1 MADRQ
6 GAGHGDT
13 GGILF
18 RDAGDGGRAA
28 AAAFADLLDGLG
40 LGAEA
45 QRSAGGGQRFRL
57 RTARRRDWTPGE
69 DTLGLRGRM
78 GLHDDDADDLRRETL
93 VALLAGP
100 QTRTFDDFD
109 ALASVLRIRAD
120 IVGTAARTTLAF
132 HTEQADRPPGH
143 WHYSEERGFTLKP
156 GACLVEALHG
166 ALLPHDRETRYAF
179 SCCRATEY
187 LALLGIAREAMRVDP
202 ELYEALRRQWER
214 RALTA
219 DRFREVFLHEHGSL
233 AAPLPIRYYVPG
245 DRVWFRNPDDHS
257 SDATGYEGSWV
268 YYLGGGLFTNFW
280 KPDRHF
286 TLESKC
292 LEVYYWRE
300 ATCRD
305 ARGELAIDETE
316 VEDRVRRCRE
326 RPERVAE
333 VLAKMLRLRDPPGVY
348 ADGGCIDASREYP
361 RAIVASRA
369 GLRLPDA

>member
-1 MADRQ
+1 MAER
-6 GAGHGDT
+6 HDT

-18 RDAGDGGRAA
+18 RDSGDGGRATA
-28 AAAFADLLDGLG
+28 GAFTDLLRGLG
-40 LGAEA
+40 LDRVADCADSGC
-45 QRSAGGGQRFRL
+45 GGRRFRL
-57 RTARRRDWTPGE
+57 SDRRRHDWTPGE
-69 DTLGLRGRM
+69 DTLGLRSRM
-78 GLHDDDADDLRRETL
+78 DLRADDADDLRRETL

-100 QTRTFDDFD
+100 QTRAFDDFD

-166 ALLPHDRETRYAF
+166 ALLPDDRETPYAF

-187 LALLGIAREAMRVDP
+187 LALLGIAREAMRTDP
-202 ELYEALRRQWER
+202 ELYAALRRQWER

-219 DRFREVFLHEHGSL
+219 DRFREVFLMEHGSL
-233 AAPLPIRYYVPG
+233 AAPLPLRYYVPG

-280 KPDRHF
+280 KRDRHF

-292 LEVYYWRE
+292 LEVYHWRD
-300 ATCRD
+300 ATCWD
-305 ARGELAIDETE
+305 ARGELAIDEAE
-316 VEDRVRRCRE
+316 VEARVRATSE
-326 RPERVAE
+326 DPERCAQ
-333 VLAKMLRLRDPPGVY
+333 VLEKMLKLRDPPGVY